1 MTRITFHGAAET
13 VTGSKYLL
21 EAGAARV
28 LIDCGLFQG
37 LKPLR
42 ELNWKSLPFDPRR
55 IDAVVL
61 THAHIDHIGYLPRFV
76 REGYDGP
83 VYATEATVELAG
95 LLLPDAAVNQERD
108 ADYANKKGYS
118 KHKPAL
124 PLYSKDDARDALKL
138 LKPKSRETWHHAFG
152 PIWYR
157 YHDAGHLLGSCM
169 IEVEVRD
176 QNPPLRILFSGDVG
190 RYHGPL
196 YHDPQPPT
204 PCDVLI
210 CESTYGDRDHPP
222 DDMLESL
229 ARVVNEAV
237 RRGGVMLMASF
248 AVGRA
253 QQLVYLLEI
262 LIRQRRIPPMP
273 IAIDSPMAVD
283 ATRIFCEHRDEHDL
297 SEAQLTGPDCVLD
310 GPNLV
315 FAHTADESKRLNR
328 IAGPAVIISSSGMMT
343 GGRILHHL
351 KQRLPDPKNT
361 ILLGGYQ
368 AIGTRGRMLQD
379 GAQYLRI
386 HGEEVPVRAAIAKVS
401 GLSGHAGRSELLRW
415 LEPLAPPRRTFI
427 THGELPVATL
437 FAQTL
442 RDKWQSDVIVPR
454 LGEAFEL

>member
-21 EAGAARV
+21 EAGRRSV

-42 ELNWKSLPFDPRR
+42 ELNWKRLPFDPRS

-124 PLYSKDDARDALKL
+124 PLYSKEDARDALKL
-138 LKPKSRETWHHAFG
+138 LKPKSREAWHCARE
-152 PIWYR
+152 PIYYR

-190 RYHGPL
+190 RYGGPL
-196 YHDPQPPT
+196 YHDPKPPT

-222 DDMLESL
+222 TTCSS
-229 ARVVNEAV
+229 R
-237 RRGGVMLMASF
+237 
-248 AVGRA
+248 
-253 QQLVYLLEI
+253 
-262 LIRQRRIPPMP
+262 
-273 IAIDSPMAVD
+273 SPA
-283 ATRIFCEHRDEHDL
+283 
-297 SEAQLTGPDCVLD
+297 
-310 GPNLV
+310 
-315 FAHTADESKRLNR
+315 
-328 IAGPAVIISSSGMMT
+328 
-343 GGRILHHL
+343 
-351 KQRLPDPKNT
+351 
-361 ILLGGYQ
+361 
-368 AIGTRGRMLQD
+368 
-379 GAQYLRI
+379 
-386 HGEEVPVRAAIAKVS
+386 
-401 GLSGHAGRSELLRW
+401 
-415 LEPLAPPRRTFI
+415 
-427 THGELPVATL
+427 
-437 FAQTL
+437 
-442 RDKWQSDVIVPR
+442 
-454 LGEAFEL
+454 